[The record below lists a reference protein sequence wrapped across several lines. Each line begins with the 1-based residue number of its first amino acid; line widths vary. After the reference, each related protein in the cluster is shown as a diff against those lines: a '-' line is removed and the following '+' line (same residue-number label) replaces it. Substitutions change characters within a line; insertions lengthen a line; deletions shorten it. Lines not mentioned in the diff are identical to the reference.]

1 MSVHFQELLQLLQA
15 RLARMTALI
24 QQSTEW
30 SAEAVLTLDERLAEQ
45 VAELD
50 ARVDDEEV
58 QIEKDAIGL
67 LALHQPAAVDLRR
80 ITTIIKV
87 NGEFERIGDCAVN
100 IAQRVPM
107 LKKINGYRPPP
118 DLRVMFSHVTDT
130 LRETIKAF
138 NLSDELMAWGV
149 LKGDDTVDALYQQII
164 REVLGGLENPSNDG
178 VGRHSATEH
187 LANLMIAKNLER
199 IGDHCTNIAENVV
212 YVHTGRIIRHQHAVL

>member
-1 MSVHFQELLQLLQA
+1 MSVHFQDLLQA
-15 RLARMTALI
+15 LQQRLARMTALV
-24 QQSTEW
+24 QQSVEW
-30 SAEAVLTLDERLAEQ
+30 AGEALVTNDERLSKSVED
-45 VAELD
+45 LD
-50 ARVDDEEV
+50 TRIDEEEV

-87 NGEFERIGDCAVN
+87 NGDFERIADCAVN
-100 IAQRVPM
+100 IAQRVRYTQKIQDYRVPRD
-107 LKKINGYRPPP
+107 LK
-118 DLRVMFSHVTDT
+118 VMISHVTDT
-130 LRETIKAF
+130 LRETIKSF

-149 LKGDDTVDALYQQII
+149 LKGDDTVDALYQQIVQ
-164 REVLGGLENPSNDG
+164 EVLSGAERGGG
-178 VGRHSATEH
+178 ATQEQ

>member
-1 MSVHFQELLQLLQA
+1 MSAHFQDLLQALQA
-15 RLARMTALI
+15 RLARMTALV
-24 QQSTEW
+24 QQSAEW
-30 SAEAVLTLDERLAEQ
+30 AGEALLTVDERLAQ
-45 VAELD
+45 RVAELD
-50 ARVDDEEV
+50 HRIDDEEV

-100 IAQRVPM
+100 IAQRVPYVKQ
-107 LKKINGYRPPP
+107 LPGYRPPA
-118 DLRVMFSHVTDT
+118 DVAVMVSHVTDT

-164 REVLGGLENPSNDG
+164 REIISGPSG
-178 VGRHSATEH
+178 ASPAQQV
-187 LANLMIAKNLER
+187 ANLMIAKNLER
-199 IGDHCTNIAENVV
+199 MGDHCTNIAENVV

>member
-1 MSVHFQELLQLLQA
+1 
-15 RLARMTALI
+15 MTALV

-30 SAEAVLTLDERLAEQ
+30 AGESLFTVDERLAEKVEQ
-45 VAELD
+45 LD
-50 ARVDDEEV
+50 TRIDEEEV

-87 NGEFERIGDCAVN
+87 NGDFERIGDCAVN

-107 LKKINGYRPPP
+107 LKKIQGYEPPA
-118 DLRVMFSHVTDT
+118 DLRVMVSHVTDT

-149 LKGDDTVDALYQQII
+149 LKGDDTVNALYQQII
-164 REVLGGLENPSNDG
+164 RDVLGGLETGPREPSIAAEQ
-178 VGRHSATEH
+178 V
-187 LANLMIAKNLER
+187 ANLMIAKNLER

>member
-1 MSVHFQELLQLLQA
+1 
-15 RLARMTALI
+15 MTALI
-24 QQSTEW
+24 QQSAEW
-30 SAEAVLTLDERLAEQ
+30 SGEALLTMDERLAEK
-45 VAELD
+45 VAQLD
-50 ARVDDEEV
+50 LRIDEEEV

-100 IAQRVPM
+100 IAQRVPI
-107 LKKINGYRPPP
+107 LRKIPDYRAPE
-118 DLRVMFSHVTDT
+118 DLRVMIAHVTDT

-164 REVLGGLENPSNDG
+164 RDVLGGLEGSVKDPSAG
-178 VGRHSATEH
+178 SAAAQQV
-187 LANLMIAKNLER
+187 ANLMIAKNLER
-199 IGDHCTNIAENVV
+199 MGDHCTNIAENVV

>member
-1 MSVHFQELLQLLQA
+1 MSVHFQDLLQALQA

-24 QQSTEW
+24 QQSAEW
-30 SAEAVLTLDERLAEQ
+30 AGESLLTMDERLAEKVEQ
-45 VAELD
+45 LD
-50 ARVDDEEV
+50 SRIDEEEV

-107 LKKINGYRPPP
+107 LMKIEGYQPPP
-118 DLRVMFSHVTDT
+118 DLTVMISHVTDT

-149 LKGDDTVDALYQQII
+149 LKGDDTVDALYQQIV
-164 REVLGGLENPSNDG
+164 REVLGGLEGTGQQAKSNAAAQQ
-178 VGRHSATEH
+178 V
-187 LANLMIAKNLER
+187 ANLMIAKNLER
-199 IGDHCTNIAENVV
+199 MGDHCTNIAENVV